1 MTNEPTPRRSP
12 LRGLPGAA
20 LLVAALLVGSAGGA
34 VGGSLVTGAGIKDGT
49 VASVDIKD
57 RTVQVKDLSA
67 AAVAGLRGQR
77 GAPGTDGTDGAD
89 GTDGVLG
96 YELVAASKPVQAGQ
110 ADAVEVACP
119 TGKMVLGGSGFL
131 NNTNQAVQFEIRS
144 GGTSGK
150 AWTTGAPADATLL
163 VNVVCALVSP

>member
-1 MTNEPTPRRSP
+1 MTNEATPRRTP

-20 LLVAALLVGSAGGA
+20 LLAGSAGGA

-57 RTVQVKDLSA
+57 RTVQVTDMSA

-77 GAPGTDGTDGAD
+77 GAPGADGTDGTNGTN

-96 YELVAASKPVQAGQ
+96 YELVGASKPVQAGQ

-150 AWTTGAPADATLL
+150 AWTTGAPADAILL
-163 VNVVCALVSP
+163 VNVVCALVGP

>member
-20 LLVAALLVGSAGGA
+20 LLAAALLAGSAGGA

-57 RTVQVKDLSA
+57 RTVQVKDMSA

-77 GAPGTDGTDGAD
+77 GAPGADGTD

-96 YELVAASKPVQAGQ
+96 YELVGASKPVQAGQ

-150 AWTTGAPADATLL
+150 AWTTGAPADAILL
-163 VNVVCALVSP
+163 VNVVCALVGP

>member
-1 MTNEPTPRRSP
+1 VVSCRFVDNR
-12 LRGLPGAA
+12 
-20 LLVAALLVGSAGGA
+20 GA
-34 VGGSLVTGAGIKDGT
+34 VATRPRGRSLLLPPT
-49 VASVDIKD
+49 S
-57 RTVQVKDLSA
+57 RTD
-67 AAVAGLRGQR
+67 
-77 GAPGTDGTDGAD
+77 GTDGTDGTA
-89 GTDGVLG
+89 GVLG

-119 TGKMVLGGSGFL
+119 AGKMVLGGSGFF

-163 VNVVCALVSP
+163 VNVVCALVGP